1 MSLRALIASLEAEQA
16 EMQDDIRRGFARAR
30 ALVTQAFAARAA
42 GDIAEARILLN
53 EAIDAEFEVTGDAA
67 VLGDL
72 FDEWGGDY
80 ERDQR
85 LPPGLQEGM
94 ASAARGEI
102 EPFGDF
108 SGHVEDEGE
117 YEVIRPRSHLGSPML
132 FPVSHFLPSV
142 NTDGECARC
151 GAMHSKGP
159 CP

>member
-1 MSLRALIASLEAEQA
+1 VSLRALIASLEAEQA
-16 EMQDDIRRGFARAR
+16 ETQDDIRRGFALAR
-30 ALVTQAFAARAA
+30 AL
-42 GDIAEARILLN
+42 
-53 EAIDAEFEVTGDAA
+53 AA
-67 VLGDL
+67 VLSDL

-117 YEVIRPRSHLGSPML
+117 YEALLANTCSPEEAKRRIAHARRERAEVIRPRSHLGSPML